1 MSRDLTD
8 EEKRKFIALYG
19 AGAACENCGDPG
31 VTVKIWEK
39 YGSNAHE
46 VGGDISAEGIIG
58 AIVACDLCGHAQTV
72 ARSRIL
78 EVAAGI
84 ETAGD

>member
-1 MSRDLTD
+1 MSRDLTA
-8 EEKRKFIALYG
+8 EEKQKFIALYG
-19 AGAACENCGDPG
+19 SGTACEKCGNSD

-58 AIVACDLCGHAQTV
+58 AVVACDACGHGQTV
-72 ARSRIL
+72 TRARIL
-78 EVAAGI
+78 E
-84 ETAGD
+84 TAG